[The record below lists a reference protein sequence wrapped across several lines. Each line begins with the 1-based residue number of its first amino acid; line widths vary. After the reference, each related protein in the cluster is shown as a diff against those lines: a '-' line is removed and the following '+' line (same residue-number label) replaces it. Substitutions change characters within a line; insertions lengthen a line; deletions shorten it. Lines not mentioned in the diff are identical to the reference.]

1 MPFLQR
7 KRRAFFLWPL
17 QYRARND
24 MTNGVLGGFVT
35 GSILA
40 RASGPRAAVGGGLAF
55 AAFSGAIEIFL
66 RREAP
71 E

>member
-1 MPFLQR
+1 
-7 KRRAFFLWPL
+7 
-17 QYRARND
+17 

-35 GSILA
+35 GGILA
-40 RASGPRAAVGGGLAF
+40 RASGPKAAVGGGLAF
-55 AAFSGAIEIFL
+55 AAFSGAIEMFL

>member
-1 MPFLQR
+1 MR
-7 KRRAFFLWPL
+7 PL

-35 GSILA
+35 GGILA
-40 RASGPRAAVGGGLAF
+40 RASGPKAAMGGGLAF
-55 AAFSGAIEIFL
+55 AAFSAAIEMFL
-66 RREAP
+66 RRETP

>member
-1 MPFLQR
+1 
-7 KRRAFFLWPL
+7 
-17 QYRARND
+17 

-40 RASGPRAAVGGGLAF
+40 RASGPKAAVGGGLAF
-55 AAFSGAIEIFL
+55 AAFSGAIEMFL

>member
-1 MPFLQR
+1 MTRVFSLR
-7 KRRAFFLWPL
+7 PL

-35 GSILA
+35 GGILA
-40 RASGPRAAVGGGLAF
+40 RASGPKAAVGGGLAF
-55 AAFSGAIEIFL
+55 AAFSAAIEMFL
-66 RREAP
+66 RRETP

>member
-1 MPFLQR
+1 
-7 KRRAFFLWPL
+7 
-17 QYRARND
+17 

-40 RASGPRAAVGGGLAF
+40 RASGPRAAVGGGFAF
-55 AAFSGAIEIFL
+55 AAFSGAIELFL

>member
-1 MPFLQR
+1 VT
-7 KRRAFFLWPL
+7 FFLATL

-40 RASGPRAAVGGGLAF
+40 RASGPKAAMGGGLAF
-55 AAFSGAIEIFL
+55 AAFSVAIEMFV
-66 RREAP
+66 RRETP